1 MEQVNFTPEQIQ
13 VVFLTIIFS
22 VAIFVAIS
30 YIVVR
35 FMRFLEIKLKII
47 RIRKIAR
54 KTSLEGY
61 AVKTNE
67 KGVPVLLINKDNPVE
82 IFVL

>member
-47 RIRKIAR
+47 RIRKIAK

-61 AVKTNE
+61 AIKTNE